1 MRLDSIKNPDFL
13 KNLTNEELIDLS
25 KEIRQEILKT
35 VSTNGGHLSSNLGI
49 VELTLSIY
57 KCFNAPYDKIIFDVG
72 HQSYTQKIITGRMD
86 KFHTLRKYN
95 GLSGFQ
101 KRSESPYDCYEAG
114 HSSTSIS
121 AALGMATARDLDNEN
136 YEVIAI
142 IGDGSI
148 GNGLPYEALNHIGES
163 QTKVII
169 ILNDNEMSISENIGA
184 IHNYLDKIRSGH
196 EYSNVKEKT
205 KGFLNKI
212 PLIGKPIKNVTETIK
227 ESIKSI
233 YLKKGYF
240 FEELG
245 INYYGPINGHDFV
258 ELNKYMEIAKKQT
271 GPVLLHV
278 ITEKGLG
285 YEPAKN
291 DTLGLYHGTPSFDLD
306 TGILPQPSIWADVI
320 CKNLINLAKNNN
332 DIICIT
338 PAMASGSKLLPFK
351 RNFKDRFID
360 VGIAEEHA
368 LVFANALAL
377 SGKIPF
383 VSIYSTFLQRAYD
396 EVLHDIARMNSH
408 VIIGIDRAG
417 IVGADGDTH
426 QGIYDISFLLPI
438 PNIIITQ
445 PKDSIE
451 AANLLYTAT
460 KTKAPFCIR
469 YSKEKQEYAVTKYK
483 KIKIGS
489 WEILKEGHDA
499 YIITYGELINDALDI
514 SNTSKKSIGVINAR
528 FIKPVDEQLLNKIN
542 IPIFVYEEATIVGSL
557 GSYLKTN
564 YNKDITI
571 FGIKD
576 EFVKQGKRNDILKE
590 LKIDSDTIKKIIED
604 KLKKTNK

>member
-1 MRLDSIKNPDFL
+1 MELNNIKNPDFL
-13 KNLTNEELIDLS
+13 KDLS
-25 KEIRQEILKT
+25 NKELEDLSQDIRNEILNT
-35 VSTNGGHLSSNLGI
+35 VSNNGGHLSSNLGI
-49 VELTLSIY
+49 VELTLAIY
-57 KCFNAPYDKIIFDVG
+57 KCFNAPKDKIIFDVG
-72 HQSYTQKIITGRMD
+72 HQSYTQKIITGRIK
-86 KFHTLRKYN
+86 KFKTLRKYN

-101 KRSESPYDCYEAG
+101 KRNESIYDCYEAG

-121 AALGMATARDLDNEN
+121 AAIGMATARDLNKDK
-136 YEVIAI
+136 YEVIAV

-148 GNGLPYEALNHIGES
+148 GNGLPYEALNHIGET

-196 EYSNVKEKT
+196 EYRNAKEKT
-205 KGFLNKI
+205 KGFLNHI
-212 PLIGKPIKNVTETIK
+212 PLIGKPIKNATETFK
-227 ESIKSI
+227 ESLKSI

-245 INYYGPINGHDFV
+245 INYYGPINGHDFK

-291 DTLGLYHGTPSFDLD
+291 DTLGVYHGTPSFDLAKGV
-306 TGILPQPSIWADVI
+306 TPQPSIWADVI
-320 CKNLINLAKNNN
+320 AKNLVNIAKDNK
-332 DIICIT
+332 DIVCIT

-351 RNFKDRFID
+351 KKYKNRFYD

-368 LVFANALAL
+368 LIFANALAL

-383 VSIYSTFLQRAYD
+383 VAIYSTFLQRAYD

-417 IVGADGDTH
+417 IVGADGETH

-438 PNIIITQ
+438 PNIIISH

-469 YSKEKQEYAVTKYK
+469 YSKEKQEYQDIKYK
-483 KIKIGS
+483 KIEIGS
-489 WEILKEGHDA
+489 WEILKEGTDA
-499 YIITYGELINDALDI
+499 YIITYGEFIKESEKIVNN
-514 SNTSKKSIGVINAR
+514 SRYNIGIINAR
-528 FIKPVDEQLLNKIN
+528 FIKPIDEELMNKID
-542 IPIFVYEEATIVGSL
+542 IPIFVYEESTSIGSL
-557 GSYLKTN
+557 GSYLKTK
-564 YNKDITI
+564 YSKDITC
-571 FGIKD
+571 FGIPD
-576 EFVKQGKRNDILKE
+576 IFVKQGCRSDILKE
-590 LKIDSDTIKKIIED
+590 LNLDSETIKTKIED
-604 KLKKTNK
+604 KLKKTK